1 MHPIPAL
8 PWIVTGNHWLS
19 LPCIHPADASV
30 PCVGMLHRGSRAAI
44 EFAGHADF
52 MAGTGPALAQPV
64 LRVNGEVVPL
74 GASGLAWERALEWLP
89 TFTATVGDLVVR
101 GTIFA
106 PTGRDADGA
115 GFVYALAVENRGR
128 FPAEIELA
136 IEGTLGHRQQ
146 RVRTPRPFDD
156 AARAEATPD
165 GLVLLEGAALPG
177 VAALAWC
184 ADGVATTRVTDGA
197 APRYAIGRAFTAA
210 PGASHDVAFF
220 CAAGPERDGARA
232 SALVLR
238 RRGWRDLLARTRDAL
253 RGLEQSTGHEGL
265 DRVMMRNLLFG
276 YFFAVGRA
284 LDDAHFY
291 CVRTR
296 VPWHGAGVT
305 VRDADALLWTLPAV
319 QLADAG
325 LAKELLLRLCEL
337 HGYAPG
343 QGTAY
348 FDGTLFEPG
357 FALEGVAAYPIAIDR
372 YVRDTEDDQIVE
384 DAVVGDTLYLCH
396 DDLQARRHPS
406 VPLYATDVTPAGE
419 PAPHPW
425 TLHANAAAAF
435 ALEVFTRT
443 LDEESAKEVA
453 DATAVR
459 QAARKHFVRKGPGGE
474 QFAPASDLLGG
485 QAGDDLAGASL
496 GWLPQFEFCARTDAT
511 YRRTMKALAAR
522 PVTMLTDQCARL
534 MGPDADEV
542 LEWLRRAPLH
552 EGFAAERVEPDG
564 RASANGGD
572 ATLACLLAYSIWYA
586 TNAVGAGGGTTG
598 GRKREG

>member
-1 MHPIPAL
+1 MQPIPAL

-30 PCVGMLHRGSRAAI
+30 HCVGMLHRGSRAAI

-52 MAGTGPALAQPV
+52 VAGTGPALARPV
-64 LRVNGEVVPL
+64 LRVNGSPVAL
-74 GASGLAWERALEWLP
+74 GAGGLAWERALEWLP

-101 GTIFA
+101 GTLFA

-128 FPAEIELA
+128 FPAEIELS

-146 RVRTPRPFDD
+146 RVRTARPFDD
-156 AARAEATPD
+156 VHRVQATAD

-184 ADGVATTRVTDGA
+184 ADGDARTDITPGEAPGYAITRV
-197 APRYAIGRAFTAA
+197 FTAA

-232 SALVLR
+232 SALVLK

-253 RGLEQSTGHEGL
+253 RSLEQSTGHEGL

-276 YFFAVGRA
+276 YFYAVGRA

-291 CVRTR
+291 CLRTR
-296 VPWHGAGVT
+296 VPWHSAGVT

-325 LAKELLLRLCEL
+325 LAKELLLRLCEV

-372 YVRDTEDDQIVE
+372 YIRDTEDDQLVE

-443 LDEESAKEVA
+443 LDEETAKEVA
-453 DATAVR
+453 DASTVR
-459 QAARKHFVRKGPGGE
+459 QAARKHFVRKASGGDV
-474 QFAPASDLLGG
+474 FAAAGDLLGAH
-485 QAGDDLAGASL
+485 AGDDLAGASL
-496 GWLPQFEFCARTDAT
+496 GWLPQLEFCARTDAI
-511 YRRTMKALAAR
+511 YKRTMKALGAA
-522 PVTMLTDQCARL
+522 PPAALAVQCARL
-534 MGPDADEV
+534 MGPEAETV
-542 LEWLRRAPLH
+542 LQWFRRAPLH
-552 EGFAAERVEPDG
+552 EGLASEVVDPDG
-564 RASANGGD
+564 RAAANGGD
-572 ATLACLLAYSIWYA
+572 ATLACLVAYCLWYA
-586 TNAVGAGGGTTG
+586 TNAVGTGTG
-598 GRKREG
+598 GRPREA